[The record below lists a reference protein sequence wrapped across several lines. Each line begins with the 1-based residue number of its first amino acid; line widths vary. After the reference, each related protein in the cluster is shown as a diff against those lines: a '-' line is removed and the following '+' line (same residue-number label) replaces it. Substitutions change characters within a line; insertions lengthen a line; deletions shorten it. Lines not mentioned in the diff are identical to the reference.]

1 MIQNRSFEFDPIDHT
16 IYHLLYGW
24 ETKEGLPLKSDKKL
38 RDGRLSLR
46 FKESSNLSID
56 MIFLF
61 PAETFKNR
69 VNGCR
74 KDIAQKLADL
84 TTIY

>member
-56 MIFLF
+56 MIFF
-61 PAETFKNR
+61 
-69 VNGCR
+69 VSG
-74 KDIAQKLADL
+74 
-84 TTIY
+84 